1 MTAFLD
7 SYPKYYMH
15 KKSTLNTLKRQIGG
29 GGGGK
34 EGVGFS
40 EMFHKLGGGDVFVII
55 NTGGVV
61 SIT

>member
-1 MTAFLD
+1 
-7 SYPKYYMH
+7 MH

-40 EMFHKLGGGDVFVII
+40 EMFHKLGGGRCFRNNKHRRSCFNNLKLI
-55 NTGGVV
+55 
-61 SIT
+61 